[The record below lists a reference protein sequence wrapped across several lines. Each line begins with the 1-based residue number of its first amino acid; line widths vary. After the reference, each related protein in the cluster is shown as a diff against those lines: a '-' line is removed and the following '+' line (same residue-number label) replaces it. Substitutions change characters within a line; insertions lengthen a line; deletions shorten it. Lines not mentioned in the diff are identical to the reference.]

1 MRKIL
6 LILMT
11 ISTLLVCP
19 FAFADTASSPSKSVS
34 RSAPGTSGAY
44 WYAHAAG
51 IMHLLLKQNPKLT
64 YAQVVSLIKS
74 K

>member
-1 MRKIL
+1 
-6 LILMT
+6 MT

-19 FAFADTASSPSKSVS
+19 FAFADTASNPNKSVT
-34 RSAPGTSGAY
+34 RSAPGKSGAY

-51 IMHLLLKQNPKLT
+51 IIHLLLKQNARLS
-64 YAQVVSLIKS
+64 YAQAVSLIKS